1 MEILI
6 MNQGRGLFRFFLFTK
21 NAKRSILILAS
32 LTIKYGV
39 IRLELSVKLV
49 HADYVAIRRPLNCIA
64 CLVDRL
70 RTIDMPAFYI
80 LLSDIDVS
88 CA

>member
-6 MNQGRGLFRFFLFTK
+6 MNQGRGLFGFFLFAK

-32 LTIKYGV
+32 LTTIKYGV

-49 HADYVAIRRPLNCIA
+49 HAD
-64 CLVDRL
+64 
-70 RTIDMPAFYI
+70 
-80 LLSDIDVS
+80 
-88 CA
+88 

>member
-49 HADYVAIRRPLNCIA
+49 HAD
-64 CLVDRL
+64 
-70 RTIDMPAFYI
+70 
-80 LLSDIDVS
+80 
-88 CA
+88 

>member
-6 MNQGRGLFRFFLFTK
+6 MNQGRGLFGFFLFAK

-49 HADYVAIRRPLNCIA
+49 HAD
-64 CLVDRL
+64 
-70 RTIDMPAFYI
+70 
-80 LLSDIDVS
+80 
-88 CA
+88 